1 MMKKV
6 SQYCQN
12 LPMMPNFGGEC
23 KTTGLVRK
31 VVQVAYEKSA
41 ETYRIRSCFV
51 CYACGKDFSRIM
63 NFRFTRP
70 DMGNQ

>member
-23 KTTGLVRK
+23 KTIGLVRK
-31 VVQVAYEKSA
+31 IVQVAYENQLKLIEFDRGFA
-41 ETYRIRSCFV
+41 

-63 NFRFTRP
+63 NFRYTRP
-70 DMGNQ
+70 NMGNQ